1 MIYNTLTGAFLLLDD
16 YHYNIYENIT
26 KNPIDTQNKEIVD
39 SFLSNGIIVDKSIDE
54 FLIIK
59 TNANISKYM
68 SSVFELTIA
77 PTLACNMDCPYCY
90 EKEKTGVMSQE
101 ILDNIINFTLHNID
115 LYGYKHLE
123 ITWYGGEPLLQLNS
137 IRYLSLEF
145 KKLCKEKNITYAAK
159 MVSNG
164 SLLNKEIAEILVDE
178 CMVKFVQITLD
189 GLNEKND
196 KRRYLKNGQ
205 GSFDI
210 ITKNIKE
217 IRDILP
223 IRIRVNIDK
232 DNSDDLDSLV
242 EYYNKELDHE
252 NVSIYIT
259 PVTDENENSCTKS
272 LCYKPKDFANIQK
285 RFNEKMNY
293 NFNLPQYIPLACGAM
308 GPNTFVIGP
317 DGDLVKC
324 WNEIGIKDYS
334 VGNVKNGFVLNKR
347 ALKWLNKELDEAC
360 RECKTLPICQGSC
373 PYQTIDKNSGP
384 VCDYSKYLIE
394 NTLNK
399 ACTYIKDNKGI

>member
-145 KKLCKEKNITYAAK
+145 KKWTR
-159 MVSNG
+159 
-164 SLLNKEIAEILVDE
+164 
-178 CMVKFVQITLD
+178 KF
-189 GLNEKND
+189 
-196 KRRYLKNGQ
+196 
-205 GSFDI
+205 
-210 ITKNIKE
+210 
-217 IRDILP
+217 
-223 IRIRVNIDK
+223 
-232 DNSDDLDSLV
+232 
-242 EYYNKELDHE
+242 
-252 NVSIYIT
+252 
-259 PVTDENENSCTKS
+259 
-272 LCYKPKDFANIQK
+272 
-285 RFNEKMNY
+285 
-293 NFNLPQYIPLACGAM
+293 
-308 GPNTFVIGP
+308 
-317 DGDLVKC
+317 
-324 WNEIGIKDYS
+324 
-334 VGNVKNGFVLNKR
+334 
-347 ALKWLNKELDEAC
+347 
-360 RECKTLPICQGSC
+360 
-373 PYQTIDKNSGP
+373 
-384 VCDYSKYLIE
+384 
-394 NTLNK
+394 
-399 ACTYIKDNKGI
+399 